1 MRGWVALIAVSLSAC
16 GQLPPVQSED
26 ASVDAGPY
34 RCSPMT
40 CAGCCRDNVCLSGEE
55 LLACGYDG
63 RACRQCGQGTVCVSP
78 GTCASVATDG
88 GVSRP
93 YNPDAGLPTNPFTGT
108 PLVPP
113 MQECIPIFGGF
124 FCD

>member
-1 MRGWVALIAVSLSAC
+1 MREWVALIAVSLSAC
-16 GQLPPVQSED
+16 GELPLGQEED

-40 CAGCCRDNVCLSGEE
+40 CAGCCSQNVCLGGDE

-63 RACRQCGQGTVCVSP
+63 RACRQCGSGTACVSP

-88 GVSRP
+88 GFTRP
-93 YNPDAGLPTNPFTGT
+93 YNPDSGVPMDPFTGG
-108 PLVPP
+108 PLEPP
-113 MQECIPIFGGF
+113 MQKCIPIFGGF
-124 FCD
+124 YCS